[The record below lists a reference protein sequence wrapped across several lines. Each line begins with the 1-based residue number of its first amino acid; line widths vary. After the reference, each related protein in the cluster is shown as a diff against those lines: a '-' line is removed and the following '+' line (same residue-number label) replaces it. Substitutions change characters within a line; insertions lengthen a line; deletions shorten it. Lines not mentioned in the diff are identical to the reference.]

1 MRLQIALPASALL
14 LAISAAVWVRAPQT
28 SAPSPRKLVARAGLG
43 AIGAIVG
50 AGERRVAPE
59 ATLSPAPITLSASRP
74 DSVDPDP
81 TPVEVEA
88 IERYHERA
96 LESARAKSALVVADG
111 VAGAGVK
118 SLAVA
123 EFEKKCEKAAIAAP
137 KKPKCTKA
145 SLSVPIVG
153 CYLKQAA
160 SVLVS

>member
-1 MRLQIALPASALL
+1 MRLQFALPASVLL
-14 LAISAAVWVRAPQT
+14 LAISVAAWVRAPHA
-28 SAPSPRKLVARAGLG
+28 SAPSPGKLVARAGIG

-59 ATLSPAPITLSASRP
+59 ATLSPAPITLSDSRP
-74 DSVDPDP
+74 DSVDPGP
-81 TPVEVEA
+81 ASIEIEA

-123 EFEKKCEKAAIAAP
+123 EFEKKCQKTATAAP

-145 SLSVPIVG
+145 SLDVPIVG
-153 CYLKQAA
+153 CYLRQAA

>member
-1 MRLQIALPASALL
+1 MRLQFALSASVVL
-14 LAISAAVWVRAPQT
+14 LAISTAAWVREPQT
-28 SAPSPRKLVARAGLG
+28 SAPSPRNLVARAGIG

-74 DSVDPDP
+74 DSVN
-81 TPVEVEA
+81 PVPASVEIEA

-96 LESARAKSALVVADG
+96 LESARAKSAIVVAT
-111 VAGAGVK
+111 GAGVK

-123 EFEKKCEKAAIAAP
+123 EFEKKCEQTATAAP

-145 SLSVPIVG
+145 SLDVPIVG
-153 CYLKQAA
+153 CYLRQAA